1 MATVT
6 VNVNANTSDATQD
19 INNLDKA
26 LDNASGEAE
35 KLNEALEAQEA
46 RIKTLGGA
54 INIVGG
60 SVEVLAGGLALTG
73 GLTEEQAERFES
85 AAIGAIAFAD
95 GTKRVFE
102 GVKELNEGL
111 ANYGGISGVA
121 AKAVGRLNAVIRAN
135 PYIAAATALAA
146 VTAAVYAFV
155 TSEEEAETQAE
166 TLNEKLDRQ
175 IALYKG
181 VGTAALGADIKLAQ
195 LQASAEARNI
205 TLEEAIE
212 LERERAREVVN
223 AANAE
228 KIRLESLRGSQRLDQ
243 ETLEKQIEAEKLRRD
258 NAQAALDLLVA
269 TEVAYKNVQEEAKKS
284 VGGSPEKAVEFY
296 LKPKIVVPE
305 GNKEVDTIAEYF
317 EEQTKQDPPVLR
329 PIIKP
334 NVEEAD
340 LGETTL
346 LERAQV
352 LGGKIG
358 DAMGSNIAQGVGS
371 QIEAASQLTEA
382 LVQVVDDG
390 TKEGFEA
397 SKKYKIAEVVTSSTQ
412 AAFQAFAAAQQFGPI
427 LGPILGTAQVA
438 AITVAANRAIQDI
451 RSSTFD
457 DSSISAGASGGVS
470 TPAIGFGQTDL
481 GAGST
486 AFSSAPQGVGRT
498 TPIRAYV
505 VTGDVRDGIEAETL
519 LQTRRQFP

>member
-6 VNVNANTSDATQD
+6 VNVNANTKDATQD

-26 LDNASGEAE
+26 LDGAAGEAE
-35 KLNEALEAQEA
+35 KLNTALEAQEN

-111 ANYGGISGVA
+111 KNYGGIAGIA
-121 AKAVGRLNAVIRAN
+121 AKSVSRLNALVRAN

-155 TSEEEAETQAE
+155 KSSDDAEVQTE
-166 TLNEKLDRQ
+166 SLNEKLDRQ

-181 VGTAALGADIKLAQ
+181 VTTAALGADVKLAQ
-195 LQASAEARNI
+195 LQESAEARNI

-212 LERERAREVVN
+212 LERTRAKEVRD

-228 KIRLESLRGSQRLDQ
+228 LIRLESLRGSARLNQ

-258 NAQAALDLLVA
+258 NAKGALDLLIA
-269 TEVAYKNVQEEAKKS
+269 TEVAYKNVQEEAAKA

-296 LKPKIVVPE
+296 LKPKLVVPE
-305 GNKEVDTIAEYF
+305 GEEQVDTLAEWF
-317 EEQTKQDPPVLR
+317 EAQTATDPPVLR
-329 PIIKP
+329 PVIKP
-334 NVEEAD
+334 DFNEAD

-346 LERAQV
+346 LERAEV

-358 DAMGSNIAQGVGS
+358 EAVSGPAAAAIGS
-371 QIEAASQLTEA
+371 QLEAASQFTAA
-382 LVQVVDDG
+382 LVEVVDDG

-397 SKKYKIAEVVTSSTQ
+397 SKKYKIAEVITSAAQ
-412 AAFQAFAAAQQFGPI
+412 ASFQAFAAAQQFGPI
-427 LGPILGTAQVA
+427 LGPVLGAAQVA
-438 AITVAANRAIQDI
+438 AIAAASSRAISDI
-451 RSSTFD
+451 QSGTFEGG
-457 DSSISAGASGGVS
+457 SISGGGVS
-470 TPAIGFGQTDL
+470 APNVPTNTLSGPGFNL
-481 GAGST
+481 GA
-486 AFSSAPQGVGRT
+486 PQLGGTSGVT
-498 TPIRAYV
+498 NINAV
-505 VTGDVRDGIEAETL
+505 VLAGDVTSAQAQEAAIRN
-519 LQTRRQFP
+519 RRRFG